1 MNTAQ
6 KLLSALVVTTS
17 TIGSLFVKREA
28 DGKYSVAVAPLTL
41 LFFIGT
47 GATCAVQK
55 SEPFSVCFKE
65 TVSVLNLA
73 VGGKSDAL
81 PVDQ

>member
-1 MNTAQ
+1 MSKAQ
-6 KLLSALVVTTS
+6 RLLAGLVCLTS
-17 TIGSLFVKREA
+17 SVGSLFVKKDP
-28 DGKYSVAVAPLTL
+28 DGKYSVAVAPLSL

-65 TVSVLNLA
+65 TVSFINLA
-73 VGGKSDAL
+73 SGVQPNAN
-81 PVDQ
+81 PTH

>member
-1 MNTAQ
+1 MSKAQ
-6 KLLSALVVTTS
+6 RLLASLVCLTGSV
-17 TIGSLFVKREA
+17 GSLFVKKDP
-28 DGKYSVAVAPLTL
+28 DGKYSIAVAPLSL

-65 TVSVLNLA
+65 TVSIINLFNG
-73 VGGKSDAL
+73 VQSDANST
-81 PVDQ
+81 D